1 MAKIVAHLTTLREE
15 RKALVAKRNSLEDAY
30 RVFATEEFDIEEEV
44 VDIKLDQARS
54 SPQKNKRLQSIHEAH
69 KAVLSKEAEIAE
81 AERKLAQARHQAA
94 LRTRDTNT
102 EGNEQN
108 NAVQESRVCVCHKF
122 PLVKCMSS
130 A

>member
-1 MAKIVAHLTTLREE
+1 MEEDFAKGKI
-15 RKALVAKRNSLEDAY
+15 AK
-30 RVFATEEFDIEEEV
+30 
-44 VDIKLDQARS
+44 ARS
-54 SPQKNKRLQSIHEAH
+54 APQKNKRLQSIHEAH

>member
-15 RKALVAKRNSLEDAY
+15 RKALVTKRNALEDAY
-30 RVFATEEFDIEEEV
+30 RVFVTEEFDIEEEV
-44 VDIKLDQARS
+44 VDTKLDQARS

-81 AERKLAQARHQAA
+81 AEAKLAQARHQAA